1 MRAAVLHKPMQL
13 SIENVTEP
21 KCGLD
26 ELLIKVRRSA
36 ICNSTDTHIWDGT
49 FRSYATP
56 KMPHIMGHECC
67 GEVVEVSKECAKDYR
82 VGDRVGFWVKMTGG
96 FAEYNAIK
104 PDSLGVCK
112 LKDNLSYDE
121 GALLELVCGTI
132 RLIYDSG
139 LHVGDK
145 LLMLGQGPAGLF
157 LAQEARL
164 AGVAKIYAVDLYAN
178 RLAKSK
184 ELAADDTLN
193 LDGKN
198 YEEAFDILSQMVGKV
213 DAVIDAMGDNR
224 WSQGNSIDLALN
236 LLKRHGRYIIFG
248 HRSKNDSINTQL
260 ISNED
265 IIMRGFEPGLAK
277 TKELT
282 DFAVDIVSS
291 GKIKATELITHH
303 FPLHDL
309 EKGLIMCRD
318 HPEETIK
325 VVIDVMES

>member
-1 MRAAVLHKPMQL
+1 MKAAVLYGPKQL
-13 SIENVTEP
+13 TIRNMPEP
-21 KCGLD
+21 QCGSD

-49 FRSYATP
+49 FRSYAMP
-56 KMPHIMGHECC
+56 EFPHILGHECC
-67 GEVVEVSKECAKDYR
+67 GEVLEVGNQCVNEYK
-82 VGDRVGFWVKMTGG
+82 VGDRIGYWVKMTGG

-104 PDSLGVCK
+104 PNALGVCK
-112 LKDNLSYDE
+112 LTNGISYDE

-132 RLIYDSG
+132 RLIYDAG
-139 LHVGDK
+139 LHIGDK
-145 LLMLGQGPAGLF
+145 ILVLGQGPAGLL

-164 AGVAKIYAVDLYAN
+164 VGVAKLYTVDLFSN

-193 LDGKN
+193 LNGKS

-224 WSQGNSIDLALN
+224 WTQGNSIDLALN

-248 HRSKNDSINTQL
+248 HRCTNDSINTQL

-265 IIMRGFEPGLAK
+265 ITVRGFEPGLEI
-277 TKELT
+277 TKNLSN
-282 DFAVDIVSS
+282 FVVDLVSLK
-291 GKIKATELITHH
+291 KIKVKELITDHL
-303 FPLHDL
+303 PL
-309 EKGLIMCRD
+309 EKLETGLNKCYNELD
-318 HPEETIK
+318 KTIK
-325 VVIDVMES
+325 VIIDIA